1 MHAADRRAPSVALV
15 VALVIIGFLITF
27 LALQKKIERALH
39 PLAQKLRRLVRCSRI
54 TLHV

>member
-1 MHAADRRAPSVALV
+1 MLYAADCRAPPVALV

-39 PLAQKLRRLVRCSRI
+39 PFAQKLRR
-54 TLHV
+54 